1 MTIYL
6 SGAMSG
12 RPNHNYDA
20 FDLTEVGLRDLGFEV
35 VSPAQIGRLCG
46 VDEYTNPTKAMI
58 KVLLISD
65 LTALADCDAVYLL
78 PGWEESRG
86 VDIEVRF
93 ARYFGIP
100 VFESVSDLLAF
111 REAA

>member
-6 SGAMSG
+6 SGPMSS

-20 FDLTEVGLRDLGFEV
+20 FDLAEVGLRDLGFEV
-35 VSPAQIGRLCG
+35 VSPAQIGRSYG
-46 VDEYTNPTKAMI
+46 VDEHSKPSKEII
-58 KVLLISD
+58 KGLFLAD
-65 LTALADCDAVYLL
+65 LAALTDCDAVFLL
-78 PGWEESRG
+78 DGWKDSGG
-86 VDIEVRF
+86 VDIEIRF

-100 VFESVSDLLAF
+100 VFESVSDLLSF